1 MEKIFNR
8 TTLLKGLETLVQV
21 LLVITIAVGFA
32 YAHDRTNELLNLVS
46 ILAVSTVGTFITGL
60 ILA

>member
-21 LLVITIAVGFA
+21 LLVITIAVGLTYA
-32 YAHDRTNELLNLVS
+32 YERTNELLTLTS
-46 ILAVSTVGTFITGL
+46 ILSVSTVGTFITGL

>member
-21 LLVITIAVGFA
+21 LLVITIAVGLTYA
-32 YAHDRTNELLNLVS
+32 YERTNKLLTLAS
-46 ILAVSTVGTFITGL
+46 ILSVSTVGTFITGL

>member
-21 LLVITIAVGFA
+21 LLVITIAVGLTYA
-32 YAHDRTNELLNLVS
+32 YERTNELLTLAS
-46 ILAVSTVGTFITGL
+46 ILSVSTVGTFITGL

>member
-1 MEKIFNR
+1 MEKIFSR

-21 LLVITIAVGFA
+21 LLVITIAVGLTYA
-32 YAHDRTNELLNLVS
+32 YERTNELLTLTS
-46 ILAVSTVGTFITGL
+46 ILSVSTVGTFITGL